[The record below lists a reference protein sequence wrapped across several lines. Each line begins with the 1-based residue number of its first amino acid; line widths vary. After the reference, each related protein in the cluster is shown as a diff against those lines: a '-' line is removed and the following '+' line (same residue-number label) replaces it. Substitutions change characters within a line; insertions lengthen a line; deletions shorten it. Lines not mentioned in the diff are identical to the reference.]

1 MSRLGAKRDLIQHVV
16 RMAVDRAD
24 APAILVEQVMTA
36 QPTCIRSDASVLEL
50 AKILHTKGHR
60 HLLVIDEDD
69 LFVGVISDRDIVR
82 CFGPGEYPQPETLAG
97 ISAAEIMSTDL
108 ITVLPSMPLR
118 EAVVLMMENG
128 ISCLP
133 VVASGALVGILTT
146 TDLFI
151 ALELLLGSL
160 ERSTEAEPLMA
171 EARSR

>member
-1 MSRLGAKRDLIQHVV
+1 
-16 RMAVDRAD
+16 
-24 APAILVEQVMTA
+24 MTA

-50 AKILHTKGHR
+50 AKTLHTKGHR
-60 HLLVIDEDD
+60 HLLVIDQDD

-82 CFGPGEYPQPETLAG
+82 CFGPGEYPEPETLAG

-108 ITVLPSMPLR
+108 ITVLPSLPLKQ
-118 EAVVLMMENG
+118 AVTLMMENG

-151 ALELLLGSL
+151 ALELLLKSL
-160 ERSTEAEPLMA
+160 ERSTEEEPLTA
-171 EARSR
+171 AVGRR